1 MFFEHY
7 EAFRLAP
14 SQFPDGEGEK
24 NGTRFRVTNPPRQ
37 TAFATPQ

>member
-1 MFFEHY
+1 MKGQNLPFFENY

-24 NGTRFRVTNPPRQ
+24 SGAQVLGT
-37 TAFATPQ
+37 